1 VRSGGVTY
9 GLAVQDRT
17 RPDWCGKVRL
27 GKAVR
32 EWRKARSGSIW
43 SGRKCAEDW
52 TGNKWH
58 GKVGSGSLGQV
69 RFHLVRFG
77 WAGSLQRSVKA

>member
-1 VRSGGVTY
+1 VRCGEVRC

-32 EWRKARSGSIW
+32 ERRN
-43 SGRKCAEDW
+43 GRGVEA
-52 TGNKWH
+52 
-58 GKVGSGSLGQV
+58 
-69 RFHLVRFG
+69 FG
-77 WAGSLQRSVKA
+77 LAGSVQRIGRAINGTERWGLAV